1 MATLEAFERL
11 QKFDWLIQKL
21 HSLRSSLQSDQGLQ
35 DLHKLHALQLLA
47 KSDFQLNGTSS
58 SVGESEDEKMEMCR
72 TELAD
77 QDHEELEEELEE
89 DILDEEYIKEED
101 DEEEVLED
109 EEMEEQTIPLAL
121 TTSTPNKAEEAGQKS
136 AATASPADG
145 EASGEGADRSRT
157 RRDED
162 AADTDPHNDAEHAKK
177 NGFSPP
183 PPQSARFPTGLFP
196 PLPFEAMFPLLGEDE
211 IKVGTTFYTSF
222 IQSFNNPYWKIRP
235 CILIFIIIFS
245 SINP

>member
-89 DILDEEYIKEED
+89 DREEED
-101 DEEEVLED
+101 LLEGGYLEESKTQKYALPVLR
-109 EEMEEQTIPLAL
+109 
-121 TTSTPNKAEEAGQKS
+121 
-136 AATASPADG
+136 
-145 EASGEGADRSRT
+145 GEGGHT
-157 RRDED
+157 R
-162 AADTDPHNDAEHAKK
+162 
-177 NGFSPP
+177 SPP
-183 PPQSARFPTGLFP
+183 SLRRYRRQHWR
-196 PLPFEAMFPLLGEDE
+196 
-211 IKVGTTFYTSF
+211 
-222 IQSFNNPYWKIRP
+222 
-235 CILIFIIIFS
+235 
-245 SINP
+245 